1 MNMRETL
8 QIDITS
14 NRRRV
19 CMYICMEKLK
29 ITVLAGKLSSS
40 SEIMSKS
47 FFSILRCVD
56 AFHASPVYRHFYR
69 GCNFSGK
76 ICLFLDE
83 NVYYHPL
90 IRAISVRWF

>member
-1 MNMRETL
+1 MRETL

-19 CMYICMEKLK
+19 CMYIRMEKLK
-29 ITVLAGKLSSS
+29 ITVLAGTLSSS

-56 AFHASPVYRHFYR
+56 AFLASRVLP
-69 GCNFSGK
+69 
-76 ICLFLDE
+76 LFLQGM
-83 NVYYHPL
+83 
-90 IRAISVRWF
+90 

>member
-19 CMYICMEKLK
+19 CMYIRMEKLK
-29 ITVLAGKLSSS
+29 ITVLVGTLSSS

-47 FFSILRCVD
+47 FFVFADVWMRSMLPP
-56 AFHASPVYRHFYR
+56 FYRHFYR
-69 GCNFSGK
+69 GCNFSGE
-76 ICLFLDE
+76 IL
-83 NVYYHPL
+83 L
-90 IRAISVRWF
+90 ISR